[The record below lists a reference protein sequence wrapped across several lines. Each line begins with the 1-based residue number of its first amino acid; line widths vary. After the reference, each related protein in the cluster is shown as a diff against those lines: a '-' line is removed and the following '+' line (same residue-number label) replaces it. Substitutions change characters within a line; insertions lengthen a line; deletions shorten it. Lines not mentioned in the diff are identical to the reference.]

1 MSPRAHARPMLAL
14 VPEDDAVLL
23 RRVAAG
29 DASALG
35 VAFDRYHRDVYAVLA
50 RLRGTHLDLDDL
62 VQTTFLALPG
72 AAHNHHPESSARS
85 FIIGVAIQHARRER
99 RNLVRR
105 WRLWQAHQH
114 ELDLP
119 HDAID
124 PERQASDRQD
134 MAAFERALAGLSHAQ
149 REVLVLHE
157 VQGLKGEEVA
167 QALGV
172 PINTVWTRLHHAR
185 LALRTVLDAR
195 GAS

>member
-1 MSPRAHARPMLAL
+1 MLAL
-14 VPEDDAVLL
+14 VPDDDAVLL

-29 DASALG
+29 DANALG

-50 RLRGTHLDLDDL
+50 RLRGTRVDLDDL
-62 VQTTFLALPG
+62 VQTTFLALPV
-72 AAHNHHPESSARS
+72 AAHNHHPEASARS
-85 FIIGVAIQHARRER
+85 FVIGVAIQHARRER

-114 ELDLP
+114 EIDVP
-119 HDAID
+119 HVAVD

-134 MAAFERALAGLSHAQ
+134 LASFERALATLSHAQ

-157 VQGLKGEEVA
+157 VQGMKGEEVA

-172 PINTVWTRLHHAR
+172 PVNTVWTRLHHAR
-185 LALRTVLDAR
+185 LSLRSVLDAQ